1 MFFLMKW
8 REKWR
13 EKCSEISS
21 RAGGFPQTPFYH
33 QGVALTYKSA
43 RHSKAIALAG
53 GVPQTPFFIR
63 ARPVG
68 DTPKPRR
75 RALPCV
81 LFEKNQKGLSFS
93 SARRKELKEAST
105 LTKPSPIWEGC
116 N

>member
-8 REKWR
+8 RK
-13 EKCSEISS
+13 KGSEI
-21 RAGGFPQTPFYH
+21 YL
-33 QGVALTYKSA
+33 ALGDS
-43 RHSKAIALAG
+43 
-53 GVPQTPFFIR
+53 PDPFFIR
-63 ARPVG
+63 AS
-68 DTPKPRR
+68 
-75 RALPCV
+75 PCV